1 MAMTGLLSLDQAP
14 THPFRR
20 PSSPTQAP
28 SPKPK
33 ERCTGRAMRSN
44 CKRKLKHG
52 EDVDNV
58 GSIDA
63 GLILRYVFMGFGL
76 LGLWVSNMLFLFL
89 FFFLAGVFG
98 SSWCKFFG
106 V

>member
-1 MAMTGLLSLDQAP
+1 
-14 THPFRR
+14 
-20 PSSPTQAP
+20 
-28 SPKPK
+28 
-33 ERCTGRAMRSN
+33 MRSKR
-44 CKRKLKHG
+44 KRKLKHG

-58 GSIDA
+58 GSIDT

-76 LGLWVSNMLFLFL
+76 LGLWVSDMFLF

>member
-1 MAMTGLLSLDQAP
+1 MAMIGLLSLDQAP
-14 THPFRR
+14 THPFHR
-20 PSSPTQAP
+20 PNSPTQAP
-28 SPKPK
+28 SPKLK
-33 ERCTGRAMRSN
+33 ERCTGRAMRSKR
-44 CKRKLKHG
+44 KRKLKHG

-58 GSIDA
+58 GSIDT

-76 LGLWVSNMLFLFL
+76 LGLWVSDMFLF

-98 SSWCKFFG
+98 SSWHGFFG